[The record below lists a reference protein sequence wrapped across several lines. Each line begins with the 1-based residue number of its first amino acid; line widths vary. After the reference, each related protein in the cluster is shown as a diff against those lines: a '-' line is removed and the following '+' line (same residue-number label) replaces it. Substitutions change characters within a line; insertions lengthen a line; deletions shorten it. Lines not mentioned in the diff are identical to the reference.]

1 MIAPTM
7 PVRTRQ
13 TSRARQS
20 RRETRERIV
29 TAATELIRRLPYG
42 ELSVDEVMREA
53 GIGRTLFY
61 RHFDDLGNLLV
72 LASRE
77 AIDQLY
83 EAQRA
88 IADAGPEG
96 APDALRRALEAGV
109 AVYER
114 HGPLL
119 RAVAEAAASDELI
132 AQGYAQTLR
141 RFDALAEQALRQLAG
156 GSDSAP
162 SDLAETARAL
172 NRMNESYLV
181 DTFGR
186 EPRASAG
193 TAVQTL
199 TEIWEAVLQR
209 P

>member
-1 MIAPTM
+1 M

-13 TSRARQS
+13 TSKARQTRHES
-20 RRETRERIV
+20 RERIV
-29 TAATELIRRLPYG
+29 TAATELIRRRPYG

-53 GIGRTLFY
+53 GMGRTLFY
-61 RHFDDLGNLLV
+61 RHFDDLGDLLV
-72 LASRE
+72 RASRQ
-77 AIDQLY
+77 ASDQLY

-96 APDALRRALEAGV
+96 APDGLRQALEAGV

-119 RAVAEAAASDELI
+119 RGVAEAAAGDELI
-132 AQGYAQTLR
+132 AHGHAETLR

-156 GSDSAP
+156 DSPP

-172 NRMNESYLV
+172 NRMNASYLV

-186 EPRASAG
+186 EPRASAE
-193 TAVQTL
+193 TAVETL
-199 TEIWEAVLQR
+199 TEIWEAVLR
-209 P
+209 RS

>member
-1 MIAPTM
+1 M

-13 TSRARQS
+13 TSRARQTRHES
-20 RRETRERIV
+20 RERIV
-29 TAATELIRRLPYG
+29 TAATELIRRRAYG

-53 GIGRTLFY
+53 GMGRTLFY
-61 RHFDDLGNLLV
+61 RHFDDLGDLLV
-72 LASRE
+72 RASQQ

-96 APDALRRALEAGV
+96 APDDIRRALEAGV
-109 AVYER
+109 TVYER

-119 RAVAEAAASDELI
+119 RAVAEAAAGDELI
-132 AQGYAQTLR
+132 AQGYAGTLR

-156 GSDSAP
+156 GSPP

-172 NRMNESYLV
+172 NRMNASYLA

-186 EPRASAG
+186 EPRASAE
-193 TAVQTL
+193 TAVETL

-209 P
+209 A